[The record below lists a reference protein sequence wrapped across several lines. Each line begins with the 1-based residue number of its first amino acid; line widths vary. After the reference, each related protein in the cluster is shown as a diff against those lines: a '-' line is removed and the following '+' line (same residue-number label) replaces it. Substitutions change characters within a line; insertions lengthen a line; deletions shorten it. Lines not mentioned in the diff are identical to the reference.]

1 MNRLVLIAVFSL
13 LLSISVNANWLE
25 GNWYRY
31 TKFGRDN
38 LIFGTNNELVFQ
50 SVYTMKRETKS
61 FRLFGDWKYQLGVCR
76 SGDKQEVIEGNTV
89 EGNLLLSIDSAQC
102 CLNAA
107 PQDNRLVLTKVWA
120 KGSGLALHA
129 YCSDNL
135 LIPFEPST
143 N

>member
-1 MNRLVLIAVFSL
+1 MNRLVLIAVFFL
-13 LLSISVNANWLE
+13 LLSVSVNADWLE

-31 TKFGRDN
+31 TKFGRDI
-38 LIFGTNNELVFQ
+38 LKFGTNSELVFQ
-50 SVYTMKRETKS
+50 SVYTMKGETKNY
-61 FRLFGDWKYQLGVCR
+61 RLFGVWKYQPGVCR
-76 SGDKQEVIEGNTV
+76 SGDQQAVSEGDTV

-107 PQDNRLVLTKVWA
+107 PQDNRLVLTKVWT

-143 N
+143 K